1 MGRAA
6 IRWRE
11 RVRSASLPRPR
22 LTPVSG
28 QKFKVCPMSDRLRIL
43 VVGASGVLGRAIVAE
58 LSPRHD
64 IVSAGS
70 KTGDIRID
78 IADPA
83 SIAAGLK
90 AAGPLDAV
98 ACAAG
103 AVNWHLL
110 SAIKLAPLAQSSYGL
125 GLTDKLMGQVNL
137 ALAARDHLNDRGSI
151 TLIAG
156 VLSQTPIAAGSS
168 ASMVNAAVEAFAMAA
183 AIEMP
188 RGIRINAV
196 SPTVFEESMADFG
209 PFFRGHDPVPVLRA
223 ARAFSRSIEGLENGQ
238 TYRVV

>member
-1 MGRAA
+1 MP
-6 IRWRE
+6 E
-11 RVRSASLPRPR
+11 S
-22 LTPVSG
+22 
-28 QKFKVCPMSDRLRIL
+28 QRLRIL
-43 VVGASGVLGRAIVAE
+43 VIGASGVLGRAIVAE

-70 KTGDIRID
+70 KSGDIRID

-83 SIAAGLK
+83 SIVAGLK
-90 AAGPLDAV
+90 AAGPLGGV

-103 AVNWHLL
+103 AVNWSPL
-110 SAIKLAPLAQSSYGL
+110 SAIKPAPLEKSSYGL

-156 VLSQTPIAAGSS
+156 VSSQTPIAAGSS
-168 ASMVNAAVEAFAMAA
+168 ASMVSAAIEAFAMAA

-196 SPTVFEESMADFG
+196 SPTVFEESMADYG
-209 PFFRGHDPVPVLRA
+209 PFFRGFDPVPVARA
-223 ARAFSRSIEGLENGQ
+223 ARGFSRSIEGLETGK
-238 TYRVV
+238 TYRIY

>member
-1 MGRAA
+1 
-6 IRWRE
+6 
-11 RVRSASLPRPR
+11 
-22 LTPVSG
+22 
-28 QKFKVCPMSDRLRIL
+28 MSDRLRIL
-43 VVGASGVLGRAIVAE
+43 VIGASGMAGRAIVAE

-78 IADPA
+78 ISDPA
-83 SIAAGLK
+83 SIEAGVK

-98 ACAAG
+98 VCAAG
-103 AVNWHLL
+103 AVNWPPL
-110 SAIKLAPLAQSSYGL
+110 STIKPAPLPQSPYGL
-125 GLTDKLMGQVNL
+125 GLVNKVMGQVNL
-137 ALAARDHLNDRGSI
+137 ALCARDHLRDGGSI
-151 TLIAG
+151 TLMAG

-168 ASMVNAAVEAFAMAA
+168 ASMVNAALEGFVMAA

-196 SPTVFEESMADFG
+196 SPTVFEEAMADYG
-209 PFFRGHDPVPVLRA
+209 PFFRGHDPVPVARA
-223 ARAFSRSIEGLENGQ
+223 ARAFSRSVEGLETGK